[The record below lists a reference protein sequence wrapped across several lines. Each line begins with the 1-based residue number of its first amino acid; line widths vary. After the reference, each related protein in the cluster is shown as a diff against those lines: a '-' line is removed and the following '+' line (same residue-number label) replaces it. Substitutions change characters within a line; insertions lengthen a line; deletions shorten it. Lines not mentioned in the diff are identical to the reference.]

1 MKLLKGGRVLNI
13 LITNDDGIMS
23 PGIIELAERLS
34 ESHEVLVV
42 APDVERSAT
51 GHAITIR
58 TPLWAKEVRVG
69 NKNLGYAINGTPADC
84 VKLGLLAISEVPID
98 LVVSGINKGQNMGV
112 DVLYSGT
119 VSGALEGAVMDTPSI
134 AISSSDWSNPFYST
148 AARFLARFL
157 HEFDVKRMPPFTAL
171 NINVPSVDYGEL
183 KGWRVT
189 RQSRRRYKDYFE
201 KRKDP
206 YGNNYYWI
214 FGEVVEDECSV
225 DSDFCAVKEN
235 YVSITPLHAIMT
247 DIGYLEELK
256 GLSGEWSL

>member
-1 MKLLKGGRVLNI
+1 MNI

-23 PGIIELAERLS
+23 PGIIELADRLS
-34 ESHEVLVV
+34 ERHNVLVV

-58 TPLWAKEVRVG
+58 TPLWAKEVKVG
-69 NKNLGYAINGTPADC
+69 NRMIGYAINGTPADC
-84 VKLGLLAISEVPID
+84 VKLGLLAISEIKRD
-98 LVVSGINKGQNMGV
+98 LVISGINKGQNMGI

-119 VSGALEGAVMDTPSI
+119 VSGAVEGAVMDTPSI
-134 AISSSDWSNPFYST
+134 AVSSSDWSNPIYST
-148 AARFLARFL
+148 AADFMLEFL
-157 HEFDVKRMPPFTAL
+157 ETFDVKKMPPFTAL
-171 NINVPSVDYGEL
+171 NINVPSVEREDL
-183 KGWRVT
+183 KGWRIT

-214 FGEVVEDECSV
+214 FGEVVEDECSL

-235 YVSITPLHAIMT
+235 YVSVTPLHAIMT
-247 DIGYLEELK
+247 DKDYFEELK
-256 GLSGEWSL
+256 ELSKGWGKMSTTPG